1 MAIILLFCLSLLPNP
16 VAATT
21 VQRFALSDLAINAER
36 IVVGICT
43 EATPQL
49 LDGQIYTRYLFELDE
64 SIKGPRDT
72 QLKLHLPG
80 GHFQGVF
87 NRLAGMPIFR
97 PGEEVV
103 LFLTADNEF
112 GHAWPVGLAQGHF
125 AIVRSD
131 SSSARVFQALDGL
144 SLYDRAGAAKKTNS
158 IDPVQGMPLDSFLS
172 QIRTL
177 AQPEPGTEPQDAH

>member
-1 MAIILLFCLSLLPNP
+1 MAIILLFCLSLLSNP

-21 VQRFALSDLAINAER
+21 VQRFTLSDLASNAER

-43 EATPQL
+43 AATPQL
-49 LDGQIYTRYLFELDE
+49 LDGQIYTRYLFDLDQ
-64 SIKGPRDT
+64 SIKGPRDS
-72 QLKLHLPG
+72 QLELHLPG

-97 PGEEVV
+97 PGEEAV
-103 LFLTADNEF
+103 LFLTASNEF

-131 SSSARVFQALDGL
+131 SSTARVFQELDGL
-144 SLYDRAGAAKKTNS
+144 SLYDGPAAAKRTHS

-177 AQPEPGTEPQDAH
+177 AQPEPGPEPQDAH

>member
-1 MAIILLFCLSLLPNP
+1 
-16 VAATT
+16 
-21 VQRFALSDLAINAER
+21 
-36 IVVGICT
+36 
-43 EATPQL
+43 
-49 LDGQIYTRYLFELDE
+49 
-64 SIKGPRDT
+64 
-72 QLKLHLPG
+72 
-80 GHFQGVF
+80 
-87 NRLAGMPIFR
+87 MPIFS
-97 PGEEVV
+97 PGEEAV

-144 SLYDRAGAAKKTNS
+144 SLYERPGAAKKTNS
-158 IDPVQGMPLDSFLS
+158 IDPVQGMPLDSFLA